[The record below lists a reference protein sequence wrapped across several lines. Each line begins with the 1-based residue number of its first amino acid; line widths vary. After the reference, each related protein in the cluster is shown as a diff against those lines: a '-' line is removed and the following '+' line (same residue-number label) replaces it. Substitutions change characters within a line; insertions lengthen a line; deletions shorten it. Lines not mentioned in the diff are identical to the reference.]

1 MSFISIATL
10 PAWDGRRGD
19 GMGIDE
25 YVCKHPM
32 AQSTRCRPN
41 ICIVDFVI
49 LYMLRYFL
57 SDFLSFSLD
66 ASTIVIHHSLLG
78 SLWCLVVY
86 ETKKKETNA
95 HIKVASSETN
105 TVSPAANYPNCPVCS
120 VNKVHALTKLSIVID
135 ANEIKFGT
143 SSQTSAAVVPHNSR
157 ANEIK
162 QKQKCIWLVD

>member
-1 MSFISIATL
+1 MEWGSMNMFANIQWRKAPDVDQTFAQWILLFYTCYDIFSPTSSLSLSML
-10 PAWDGRRGD
+10 P
-19 GMGIDE
+19 
-25 YVCKHPM
+25 
-32 AQSTRCRPN
+32 
-41 ICIVDFVI
+41 
-49 LYMLRYFL
+49 LL
-57 SDFLSFSLD
+57 SYTTHYS
-66 ASTIVIHHSLLG
+66 AAYGVWWYTKQ
-78 SLWCLVVY
+78 
-86 ETKKKETNA
+86 KKKETNA

-120 VNKVHALTKLSIVID
+120 INKVHALTKLSIVID